1 MLINLSSDG
10 EILRSLADDDAFL
23 ETLMIKIT
31 NPKEPTADDIATL
44 LANMAKSDSFAAKIV
59 SKTRSSETNK
69 KDKKDTKDDSVSGST
84 VIVDQLLDCFVKGAD
99 NRWNS
104 KANFDFL
111 AYLFADLSKTAE
123 GRRYFTTRREY
134 DGVVPLCKLVVFTE
148 HSSDVRRR
156 GVASTIKNIAF
167 DISSHPMLIR
177 EEEEDDRG
185 VNLFPYI
192 LLPLMGPE
200 EYDDDESAAMLP
212 DLQLLPP
219 TKKREPDPQIIITHL
234 ETLLLLSTTRPVR
247 DRMRE
252 IQVYPIIRECDRAM
266 KNEDVH
272 AACDRL
278 VQVLMRDEA
287 PEETPADREALE
299 KAQAEVLGQRPTSQ
313 VEEQKEDDED
323 DDDEKVVEIL

>member
-10 EILRSLADDDAFL
+10 EILRTLAEDDAFL
-23 ETLMIKIT
+23 ETLMVKIT
-31 NPKEPTADDIATL
+31 NPKEPTSDDIATL
-44 LANMAKSDSFAAKIV
+44 LANMAKSDSFAAKII
-59 SKTRSSETNK
+59 SKTRSSESNKKEK
-69 KDKKDTKDDSVSGST
+69 KDKKDDGVSGST

-123 GRRYFTTRREY
+123 GRKYFINRREY
-134 DGVVPLCKLVVFTE
+134 DGVVPLCKLTVFTE

-167 DISSHPMLIR
+167 DISSHAMLIR
-177 EEEEDDRG
+177 EEDDDG
-185 VNLFPYI
+185 GANLFPYI

-252 IQVYPIIRECDRAM
+252 IKVYPIIRECDRAM
-266 KNEDVH
+266 NNEEVH
-272 AACDRL
+272 VACDRL

-313 VEEQKEDDED
+313 VGERREEEED